1 MLKQLFGNS
10 NNEDLKAKLKEK
22 PFLVDV
28 RSVAEFKSGS
38 VKNAINIPLDQIETK
53 LETFKNKSNI
63 VVFCRS
69 GNRSGMAKSILNKKG
84 INNVLNGGSWNNVAQ
99 LLK

>member
-1 MLKQLFGNS
+1 MLKQLLGNS
-10 NNEDLKAKLKEK
+10 NNDDLKTKLKEK

-38 VKNAINIPLDQIETK
+38 VKNAINIPLDQIEAK